1 MKLWFDS
8 ANGEIVTEKQLRKEY
23 AESWLPEMIQE
34 NGPVYVVEH
43 AQDFSFDTWVEECL
57 CSYNGTLSHIWNADK
72 FKIEEIEEVKPN
84 EENDG

>member
-34 NGPVYVVEH
+34 DAVYVVEH
-43 AQDFSFDTWVEECL
+43 AEDFSFETWVEEWL
-57 CSYNGTLSHIWNADK
+57 CSYNGTLSPIRNLDD
-72 FKIEEIEEVKPN
+72 FKIEEVKPN
-84 EENDG
+84 EENA